1 MARNLLKYLSIILF
15 LEIVLHI
22 ACFSSINIIQAIMI
36 LLYSIMFSILNT
48 FIISIIKPQKLKKAF
63 FVISTILLFIIFTA
77 QLVYFKIYESFF
89 TISGIVFIGALKD
102 GYDKILVTIFQN
114 IFYIILFITPIII
127 FIVKASKNLGDANK
141 QESIILIFILFLS
154 IAYSSYLIDNDKKD
168 NDSLYN
174 LMYQV
179 NIPKSNVE
187 NFGLLETSMISFRR
201 SIFDFEEVQDVK
213 EDILTNK
220 KSVLNV
226 DSEEQYNELNIDF
239 EQLAQ
244 NEKKPK
250 IKELHK
256 YFANQPST
264 VKNEFTGMFEGKN
277 LIFIMAESLDEIA
290 IDKKLTP
297 TLYKLKHE
305 GIVFNNYFSPKYP
318 ASTADGEYML
328 EWGLLPVIGNEYSLI
343 DLVYN
348 KRAYLLPLEFK
359 KMKYKTYV
367 YHDYY
372 GYYNL
377 RKKYFSTLKFD
388 KMRYCEDGFNM
399 RCSHFH
405 GSDVDMMNQSIDDYI
420 NKDHFYAY
428 YITLS
433 GHGSYDSSNF
443 VAQKH
448 INKLN
453 GYNYSSSLKY
463 YMAAHIDFDIA
474 MNKLITKLEKANKLD
489 DTVIVISSDHSPYYL
504 SDDQMTKRSKM
515 NRGNKFDRNRGSLI
529 IYNSELKKPISVD
542 KYAMNIDVLPT
553 VLNMF
558 GIEYDSRLLIGK
570 DIMADNNEGLVILPD
585 RSFITNYGA
594 YDSNTKK
601 FKPYLKVKD
610 KKYIQ
615 QKVNEVNNKY
625 KTSVNMQYSNYYKYV
640 IK

>member
-1 MARNLLKYLSIILF
+1 M
-15 LEIVLHI
+15 
-22 ACFSSINIIQAIMI
+22 
-36 LLYSIMFSILNT
+36 
-48 FIISIIKPQKLKKAF
+48 
-63 FVISTILLFIIFTA
+63 
-77 QLVYFKIYESFF
+77 
-89 TISGIVFIGALKD
+89 
-102 GYDKILVTIFQN
+102 
-114 IFYIILFITPIII
+114 
-127 FIVKASKNLGDANK
+127 
-141 QESIILIFILFLS
+141 
-154 IAYSSYLIDNDKKD
+154 
-168 NDSLYN
+168 
-174 LMYQV
+174 
-179 NIPKSNVE
+179 
-187 NFGLLETSMISFRR
+187 
-201 SIFDFEEVQDVK
+201 
-213 EDILTNK
+213 
-220 KSVLNV
+220 
-226 DSEEQYNELNIDF
+226 
-239 EQLAQ
+239 
-244 NEKKPK
+244 
-250 IKELHK
+250 
-256 YFANQPST
+256 
-264 VKNEFTGMFEGKN
+264 
-277 LIFIMAESLDEIA
+277 
-290 IDKKLTP
+290 
-297 TLYKLKHE
+297 
-305 GIVFNNYFSPKYP
+305 
-318 ASTADGEYML
+318 
-328 EWGLLPVIGNEYSLI
+328 
-343 DLVYN
+343 
-348 KRAYLLPLEFK
+348 
-359 KMKYKTYV
+359 
-367 YHDYY
+367 
-372 GYYNL
+372 
-377 RKKYFSTLKFD
+377 
-388 KMRYCEDGFNM
+388 
-399 RCSHFH
+399 
-405 GSDVDMMNQSIDDYI
+405 IDDYI
-420 NKDHFYAY
+420 KQDHFYAY

-504 SDDQMTKRSKM
+504 ADDQMTKRSKM